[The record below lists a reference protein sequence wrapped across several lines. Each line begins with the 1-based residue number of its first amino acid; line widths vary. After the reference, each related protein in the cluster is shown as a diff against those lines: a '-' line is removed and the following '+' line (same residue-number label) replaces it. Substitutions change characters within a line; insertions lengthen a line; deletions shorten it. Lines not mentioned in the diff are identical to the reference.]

1 MLGFLRKW
9 VGRNRTAEPQS
20 SAQKSAVGDPQAQ
33 SAQEHLRDPNYRHP
47 HSQSDTNFEKKFDAS
62 DEDLS
67 RVRELNE
74 SNLYSDGSS
83 EYSRI
88 QARRQDGG
96 DTESL
101 SYPQTRNLRGKGA
114 QPPQQKKR
122 RKHRKAAGA

>member
-1 MLGFLRKW
+1 MFGFLRKW
-9 VGRNRTAEPQS
+9 MNKSDSSRPVS
-20 SAQKSAVGDPQAQ
+20 SARQSAAGDPQAQ

-62 DEDLS
+62 DEDLA

-83 EYSRI
+83 QYSRI

-101 SYPQTRNLRGKGA
+101 AYPQTRNLRGKGA
-114 QPPQQKKR
+114 QPPQQKKKR
-122 RKHRKAAGA
+122 RKAKGA

>member
-1 MLGFLRKW
+1 MFGFLRRWLGKS
-9 VGRNRTAEPQS
+9 RTAQPRS
-20 SAQKSAVGDPQAQ
+20 SAQKSAAGDSQAQ
-33 SAQEHLRDPNYRHP
+33 SAQEHLRDPNYRNP

-83 EYSRI
+83 EFSRI

-114 QPPQQKKR
+114 QPPQQKKKR
-122 RKHRKAAGA
+122 HRKAAGA